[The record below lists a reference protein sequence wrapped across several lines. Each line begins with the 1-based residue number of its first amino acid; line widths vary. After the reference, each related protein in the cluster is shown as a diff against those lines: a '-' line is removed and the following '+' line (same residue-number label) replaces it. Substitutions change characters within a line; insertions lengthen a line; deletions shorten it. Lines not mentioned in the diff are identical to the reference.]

1 MLNGVCNWLGH
12 WTLPLIHPI
21 PLQCPDSFSSLSLPS
36 PDYTPPNFQISRMPS
51 HQRKIGNPTPVIHD
65 CTQPDNSKCTFHS
78 LATITLTQLFCSH
91 LPLHN
96 TRAYSAFLPA
106 HSAPSR
112 DLPSTQV
119 THTLNFPF
127 PFCSSTH
134 SVWTTHFGLL
144 K

>member
-1 MLNGVCNWLGH
+1 MLNRVCNWLGH
-12 WTLPLIHPI
+12 WTLPHIHLI
-21 PLQCPDSFSSLSLPS
+21 PLQCLTVSRPLLFLLHTIPPPS
-36 PDYTPPNFQISRMPS
+36 FQISRTPS

-78 LATITLTQLFCSH
+78 FRTITLTQLFCSH

-96 TRAYSAFLPA
+96 TSAYSAFLPA
-106 HSAPSR
+106 HSPPSW

-119 THTLNFPF
+119 THTPNSPF
-127 PFCSSTH
+127 PFCHSTH